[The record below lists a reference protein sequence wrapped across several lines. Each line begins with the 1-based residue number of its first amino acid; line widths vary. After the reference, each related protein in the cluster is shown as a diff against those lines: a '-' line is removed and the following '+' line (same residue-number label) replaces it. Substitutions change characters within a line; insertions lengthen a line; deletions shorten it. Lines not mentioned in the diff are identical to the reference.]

1 MKMPEFYNLCRE
13 SFSAK
18 MFIIFGA
25 FITIVSAVFTILY
38 VNHEATEIKLNLFKQ
53 GEVLSGL
60 LAHSSRTGVF
70 AENKDLLED
79 AAQGIM
85 SQDGVLTVSIFTP
98 DKRPILDKTKNPSHR
113 ILLPDASLSRLKDSK
128 AMEVIKREA
137 VVEFIRPV
145 IIETFAQP
153 EEAIF
158 FDSKGLE
165 KEEKVIG
172 YVGIALDSSVLAK
185 TIKSVIIRN
194 VIIAVIFL
202 LSGSLLIFLTLRQVT
217 RPLTRLA
224 ERARRLGLG
233 ETIDSLPV
241 ESRDEIGKLAVTFN
255 DMADNLR
262 KREREKEALG
272 EQLRHAQKIE
282 AIGTLARGIAHDF
295 NNIMTTV
302 SGSVHIL
309 HKMLEEDSPLRTYT
323 LSITLAVSRARGLVE
338 SLLAFSRGQAIKPAL
353 LNINDVIRRLE
364 PLLIRLLIDDIEC
377 NLALSEGQLMII
389 GDNVQLEQMI
399 MNLVV
404 NARDAMPDGGILT
417 IETEIVNIDEDDTLN
432 LLVSRPGRYA
442 LISVT
447 DTGIGMDER
456 TKARIFEPF
465 FTTKEVGK
473 GTGLGLSIAY
483 GIIEQHMGHIVVY
496 SEKGTGTSFRV
507 YIPLTETAQ
516 HEEAKKQMLSD
527 SMVRRF

>member
-1 MKMPEFYNLCRE
+1 MKRPGLYNSYRE
-13 SFSAK
+13 NFSTK
-18 MFIIFGA
+18 VFTIFGA
-25 FITIVSAVFTILY
+25 FITIVSAVFTFLY
-38 VNHEATEIKLNLFKQ
+38 VYHEAAEIKSNLFKQ

-60 LAHSSRTGVF
+60 LAYSSRTGVF
-70 AENKDLLED
+70 AENKSLLED
-79 AAQGIM
+79 AAQGIIG
-85 SQDGVLTVSIFTP
+85 QDGVLKVSIFTP
-98 DKRPILDKTKNPSHR
+98 DKKPILDMSKNSSHN
-113 ILLPDASLSRLKDSK
+113 ILLSEASLARLKNSR
-128 AMEVIKREA
+128 AMEVLERKS

-145 IIETFAQP
+145 VIETFEQP
-153 EEAIF
+153 EEALF
-158 FDSKGLE
+158 FDNKGLK

-185 TIKSVIIRN
+185 AVTSVIIRN
-194 VIIAVIFL
+194 VIIAVLFL

-217 RPLTRLA
+217 RPLTRLT

-233 ETIDSLPV
+233 ETIESLPI
-241 ESRDEIGKLAVTFN
+241 ESKDEIGELAMTFN
-255 DMADNLR
+255 DMAENLR
-262 KREREKEALG
+262 KRENEKEALG
-272 EQLRHAQKIE
+272 EKLRHAQKIE

-295 NNIMTTV
+295 NNILTTV

-309 HKMLEEDSPLRTYT
+309 HKTLEEDSPLRTYT

-364 PLLIRLLIDDIEC
+364 PLLIRLLVDDIEC
-377 NLALSEGQLMII
+377 NLALSDEQLMII

-404 NARDAMPDGGILT
+404 NAKDAMPEGGVMT
-417 IETEIVNIDEDDTLN
+417 IETGAVSIDGEEARK
-432 LLVSRPGRYA
+432 LLLSKPGGYA

-447 DTGIGMDER
+447 DTGMGMDER

-483 GIIEQHMGHIVVY
+483 GIVEQHMGHIVVY
-496 SEKGTGTSFRV
+496 SEKGAGTSFRV
-507 YIPLTETAQ
+507 YIPLTENAQ
-516 HEEAKKQMLSD
+516 QEEVKKQMLTD